1 MDRNT
6 VSLRLIK
13 GRSKSYIPHD
23 WESERAVLG
32 GIMMDATLYKD
43 LQSQCGLSRD
53 DFHKPAHQEL
63 WDLMATMETP
73 DLLSVI
79 SIATQ
84 MDMNSV
90 ERIGGMGY
98 LAAMPNACPSVYGII
113 PRARALRTITVRRR
127 LHLVG
132 AEMMELS
139 TDVIASADELITKA
153 KEMVDTTSGLMST
166 RTWVP
171 SPEASMRTLNAI
183 QDRLTKT
190 GQQGIDFG
198 WPTITKH
205 LGFLRPTKLWVICAR
220 PAMGK
225 STLANQLAYI
235 AAKQGVGTG
244 FIGLE
249 MDVEEHTE
257 RTLVQLSGVN
267 AMDVRD
273 GNLTKHQQME
283 LGRFADYYDTLPMWV
298 EYAPGLTMN
307 RLRGMA
313 YQLRAE
319 AAAKGFP
326 LGLLIVDYLQ
336 LMGGMSNGQSKNDFY
351 GDITRAC
358 KQLAGELKI
367 SIIMLSQLNRNLES
381 RTDKRPMMS
390 DLRESGAIEQDADV
404 IIGIDRPEVWAQND
418 RPGEADIVIMK
429 ARGGMTGVIAVKFHG
444 ATLTFGDEVMN
455 RASM

>member
-1 MDRNT
+1 M
-6 VSLRLIK
+6 VSEEI
-13 GRSKSYIPHD
+13 
-23 WESERAVLG
+23 
-32 GIMMDATLYKD
+32 
-43 LQSQCGLSRD
+43 Q
-53 DFHKPAHQEL
+53 
-63 WDLMATMETP
+63 
-73 DLLSVI
+73 
-79 SIATQ
+79 
-84 MDMNSV
+84 
-90 ERIGGMGY
+90 
-98 LAAMPNACPSVYGII
+98 
-113 PRARALRTITVRRR
+113 
-127 LHLVG
+127 
-132 AEMMELS
+132 ELS

-153 KEMVDTTSGLMST
+153 KETVDTTSGLVST

-171 SPEASMRTLNAI
+171 APEASTRTLNAI
-183 QDRLTKT
+183 QDRLMKT

-273 GNLTKHQQME
+273 GRLTKHQQME

-336 LMGGMSNGQSKNDFY
+336 LMGGMANGQSKNDFY

-367 SIIMLSQLNRNLES
+367 SIVMLSQLNRNLES

-404 IIGIDRPEVWAQND
+404 IIGIDRPEVWAAND

-429 ARGGMTGVIAVKFHG
+429 ARGGMTGVIAVQFHG
-444 ATLTFGDEVMN
+444 ATLTFGDEVAG
-455 RASM
+455 RAPM